1 MANGWLG
8 GLKIEGTL
16 TWDFTVYHQYSMVYF
31 IGNEAVWATVNQKKW
46 RSQLSEDEMTEFLTK
61 SGWKKCNNTQNILL
75 GWSYLLFE
83 EYLQEKNI
91 CLYTETGPR
100 NRPKFWRNSKNL
112 NLLIEV
118 YLIRLSYDV
127 KNYADL
133 GGGRKQHAFSS
144 SKILDIYSASFN
156 NC

>member
-1 MANGWLG
+1 MDGLG
-8 GLKIEGTL
+8 DLKSR
-16 TWDFTVYHQYSMVYF
+16 DFNVGFYGIPSIFDGIFHWKRGCL
-31 IGNEAVWATVNQKKW
+31 GNSEPKKW

-61 SGWKKCNNTQNILL
+61 CGWKKCNNTQNILL

-100 NRPKFWRNSKNL
+100 NRPKSWRNSKNL